1 MLQLHLRC
9 VSDADSDSGSNI
21 PRKRGSG
28 ECDSDN
34 SDASI
39 DDIYTVPSVSS
50 DRFGNDSENER
61 NSSDHIPIFQTESD
75 EDMGTKFPSLQVHS
89 PQSEKFLSHS
99 PNGLAMTAVQEL
111 QSWKSQSAIG
121 SLSPFR
127 ASGNIIITCCSPG
140 NDHRWK
146 AASTISVSVS
156 ANSAMKVRTRSHS
169 IIRSDSCDWKSHHPS
184 PYLPSRT
191 PTPSRPHTHSHGA
204 SFMNGSMSLNSSHL
218 SASIPIGLDLS
229 AMTSP
234 VIVGSARKPRSQS
247 LPDLHSPREGED
259 SGSGISLNQWA
270 DFYIGK

>member
-21 PRKRGSG
+21 PRKISSR
-28 ECDSDN
+28 EYDSDK
-34 SDASI
+34 SI
-39 DDIYTVPSVSS
+39 EDIYSVPSVSNEC
-50 DRFGNDSENER
+50 FGDDSENER

-75 EDMGTKFPSLQVHS
+75 EDMGGSKLSSLQVHS
-89 PQSEKFLSHS
+89 PQVEKFLSHS
-99 PNGLAMTAVQEL
+99 PNGLIMTAVQEL
-111 QSWKSQSAIG
+111 QSWKSQSA
-121 SLSPFR
+121 SRR
-127 ASGNIIITCCSPG
+127 ASGNIIITCCTPG

-146 AASTISVSVS
+146 NASTISVSVS
-156 ANSAMKVRTRSHS
+156 ANSTLKVRTRSHS

-184 PYLPSRT
+184 PGLPSRT
-191 PTPSRPHTHSHGA
+191 PTPSRPYTQFHSA
-204 SFMNGSMSLNSSHL
+204 SFMNSSMSLNSSQV

-234 VIVGSARKPRSQS
+234 VTVGSAHRSQHTRKPRSQS

-259 SGSGISLNQWA
+259 SGSRMSLNQWA